1 MNDDAPRGRWPDWLE
16 PLRPDDLSRARM
28 RRAIARRAA
37 PILQRRNVVW
47 SDVASG
53 WASRLAPLAV
63 AVLLLFGWIAWR
75 AEPVETRQAASL
87 DAEALIRRDTADSP
101 PRVLTSDDAPSA
113 DAILAS
119 AVYGGGR

>member
-1 MNDDAPRGRWPDWLE
+1 MSDDTRRGTWPEWLE

-28 RRAIARRAA
+28 RREIASRAA
-37 PILQRRNVVW
+37 PILRRRALVW

-53 WASRLAPLAV
+53 WASRLAPLAT
-63 AVLLLFGWIAWR
+63 AVLLLFGWIAWQ
-75 AEPVETRQAASL
+75 AEPAETTATASL
-87 DAEALIRRDTADSP
+87 EAEALIRPDTADPP